1 MRIRER
7 MATVTTD
14 ATTPTTLPIAAPS
27 HARMPSATCWMRA
40 PTTDGS
46 DRASSCVRSSV
57 TPDRI
62 ELTMSTSVGDEG
74 QRDDQQDDHAE
85 QEEQERRKGRGLRLR
100 PSAGAEA
107 ADQRRERGRHDQR
120 EQDRDRDRPE
130 QDGQP
135 DRDGGQARDGEQAPA
150 ECAEAAQPPR
160 DDDRVSWDGCR
171 HDTPSTHRSG
181 WIIASPAIAGLDR
194 LGLHDGRIDPAF
206 TCPRHERAPA
216 P

>member
-1 MRIRER
+1 MRGCHRPP
-7 MATVTTD
+7 A
-14 ATTPTTLPIAAPS
+14 
-27 HARMPSATCWMRA
+27 
-40 PTTDGS
+40 GS
-46 DRASSCVRSSV
+46 GHRPRVGAMRASSCVRSSA
-57 TPDRI
+57 TPDWI
-62 ELTMSTSVGDEG
+62 ERTMSTSSGTKASAMTSRTIDA
-74 QRDDQQDDHAE
+74 D
-85 QEEQERRKGRGLRLR
+85 QEEQERREGRGLRLR
-100 PSAGAEA
+100 PSAGAEP

-130 QDGQP
+130 QDGEP
-135 DRDGGQARDGEQAPA
+135 DRDGGQARDGEQPPA

-181 WIIASPAIAGLDR
+181 WIIASPTIAGLDR